1 MKPNYALH
9 KPGEPLEDL
18 FVVPVQAEADG
29 SGDIAPGSPNALLV
43 LVLAGT
49 EQDARARAG
58 ANLFKHSEW
67 IKVRVGE
74 AARPKVSPDEM
85 EEPLRSAAEYAIL
98 NGFAVVVYG
107 PATDA

>member
-18 FVVPVQAEADG
+18 FVVPVQAEAMDPRHC
-29 SGDIAPGSPNALLV
+29 AWVTNALLV

-67 IKVRVGE
+67 INVRVGE
-74 AARPKVSPDEM
+74 AARPKVSPDLM